1 MRRRGTAALS
11 GSPVLVGSVAVVI
24 TLVAVFIAY
33 NANAGLPFVP
43 TYDLKVKVPNASKL
57 VVGNDVRAGGF
68 RIGAVDRISSGRS
81 IVEGEERSVAVLSL
95 KLNKL
100 VQPLPGDTLVAIRSR
115 SALGLKYVELAP
127 GTSRRGFRAGD
138 TIPLRN
144 ARLKAGEIEDFTAIF
159 DDDTRV
165 GARAALQ
172 GFGNALA
179 GRGTSINR
187 AIEELNPLLRDLLP
201 VMRNLSDPRT
211 ELSGFFPRLGQALR
225 EIAPVAGVQGDF
237 FANQATTFA
246 AIGRSPQALR
256 ETIEEGPATL
266 STSIRSLRVQ
276 TPFLARFADVSR
288 RLGPAARELRV
299 SLPPINNALRVGT
312 PVLLRFPELGED
324 LERLSGALEDLG
336 ENPSTLLALRDL
348 RQALR
353 VTRPL
358 VEFAAPY
365 QTVCNY
371 FNYFWPATGA
381 HLSQVTRGPDG
392 TALGTVQRILSLPPS
407 AQENSLTTSAS
418 SRPVDVPPGT
428 DPQGLDAGQALHSQQ
443 GGPAI
448 DGQGRADCQP
458 GQTGYLD
465 RLATDDRY
473 GPNRLGGAHIVV
485 DPNTP
490 GNAGGTWISRKLGI
504 DSLGDVP

>member
-1 MRRRGTAALS
+1 MRRRGTAALT
-11 GSPVLVGSVAVVI
+11 GSPVLVGAVAMVI

-43 TYDLKVKVPNASKL
+43 TYDLNAKVPNASKL

-68 RIGAVDRISSGRS
+68 RIGAVDRITSGRS
-81 IVEGEERSVAVLSL
+81 VVEGEEQSVAVLSL
-95 KLNKL
+95 KLDKSI
-100 VQPLPGDTLVAIRSR
+100 QPLPEDTLVAIRSR
-115 SALGLKYVELAP
+115 SALGLKYVELSP
-127 GTSRRGFRAGD
+127 GKSRRGLQAGD

-165 GARAALQ
+165 GARAALE
-172 GFGNALA
+172 GFGSALA
-179 GRGTSINR
+179 GRGPSINR
-187 AIEELNPLLRDLLP
+187 AIEELNPLLRDLIP
-201 VMRNLSDPRT
+201 VMRNLSDPGT
-211 ELSGFFPRLGQALR
+211 ELSGFFPRLGRALR
-225 EIAPVAGVQGDF
+225 EIAPVAGIQGEF

-246 AIGRSPQALR
+246 AIGRNPQALR

-288 RLGPAARELRV
+288 RLRPGARELRV
-299 SLPPINNALRVGT
+299 SLPPINDALRVGT
-312 PVLLRFPELGED
+312 PVLLRVPELGVD
-324 LERLSGALEDLG
+324 LERLAGALEDLG

-348 RQALR
+348 RKALK

-358 VEFAAPY
+358 IRFAAPY

-371 FNYFWPATGA
+371 FVYFWVPTGA

-392 TALGTVQRILSLPPS
+392 TALGTVQRVMSLLPS
-407 AQENSLTTSAS
+407 SQENSLTTSAS
-418 SRPVDVPPGT
+418 SRPVDVPPGE
-428 DPQGLDAGQALHSQQ
+428 DPQGPDAGQALHSQQ
-443 GGPAI
+443 GGPAV
-448 DGQGRADCQP
+448 DSRGRADCQP

-490 GNAGGTWISRKLGI
+490 GNAGGTWVSRKLGI
-504 DSLGDVP
+504 GSVEDVD

>member
-1 MRRRGTAALS
+1 MSRRPTAALT
-11 GSPVLVGSVAVVI
+11 GSPVLVGAVAVVI

-68 RIGAVDRISSGRS
+68 RIGAVDRITSGRGVVDGQES
-81 IVEGEERSVAVLSL
+81 AVAVLSL
-95 KLNKL
+95 KLDKT
-100 VQPLPGDTLVAIRSR
+100 VQPLAEDTLVAIRSR
-115 SALGLKYVELAP
+115 SALGLKYVELTP
-127 GTSRRGFRAGD
+127 GTSEQGFQAGD

-144 ARLKAGEIEDFTAIF
+144 ARLRAGEIEDFTAIF
-159 DDDTRV
+159 DNETRV

-172 GFGNALA
+172 GFGSALA

-187 AIEELNPLLRDLLP
+187 AIEELNPLLRDLIP
-201 VMRNLSDPRT
+201 VMRNLSNPRT
-211 ELSGFFPRLGQALR
+211 ELSGFFPRLGRALR
-225 EIAPVAGVQGDF
+225 EIAPVAGVQGEF
-237 FANQATTFA
+237 FANQATTYA
-246 AIGRSPQALR
+246 AIGRNPQALR
-256 ETIEEGPATL
+256 ETIEQGPATL

-288 RLGPAARELRV
+288 RLGPGARQLRI
-299 SLPPINNALRVGT
+299 SLPPINEALRVGT
-312 PVLLRFPELGED
+312 PVLLRVPELGED

-336 ENPSTLLALRDL
+336 ENPSTLLALQDL

-358 VEFAAPY
+358 IEFAAPY

-371 FNYFWPATGA
+371 FNYFWTPTGA
-381 HLSQVTRGPDG
+381 HLSEVTRAPDG

-407 AQENSLTTSAS
+407 AQDNSLTTSAS

-428 DPQGLDAGQALHSQQ
+428 DPQSEGAGQALHSQQ
-443 GGPAI
+443 GGPSV
-448 DGQGRADCQP
+448 DSRGRADCQT

-465 RLATDDRY
+465 RLATDDRW

-490 GNAGGTWISRKLGI
+490 GNAGGTWVTRRLGI
-504 DSLGDVP
+504 DSVGDVP

>member
-1 MRRRGTAALS
+1 MRRRGTAALT
-11 GSPVLVGSVAVVI
+11 GSPVLVGAVAVVI

-68 RIGAVDRISSGRS
+68 RIGAVDQINSGRAT
-81 IVEGEERSVAVLSL
+81 VDGEETSVAVLSL
-95 KLNKL
+95 KLDKA
-100 VQPLPGDTLVAIRSR
+100 VQPLPEDTLVAIRSR
-115 SALGLKYVELAP
+115 SALGLKYVELSP
-127 GTSRRGFRAGD
+127 GTSRQGFQAGD

-159 DDDTRV
+159 DNDTRA
-165 GARAALQ
+165 GARAALE
-172 GFGNALA
+172 GFGSALA

-187 AIEELNPLLRDLLP
+187 AIEAFNPLLRNLLP
-201 VMRNLSDPRT
+201 VMRNLSNPRT
-211 ELSGFFPRLGQALR
+211 ELAGFFPRLGRALR
-225 EIAPVAGVQGDF
+225 ELAPVAGVQADF

-246 AIGRSPQALR
+246 AIGRNPEALR

-266 STSIRSLRVQ
+266 ATSIDSLRVQ
-276 TPFLARFADVSR
+276 TPFLARFADLSR
-288 RLGPAARELRV
+288 RLGPAARQLRI
-299 SLPPINNALRVGT
+299 SLPPINEALRVGT
-312 PVLLRFPELGED
+312 PVLLRVPELSED

-336 ENPSTLLALRDL
+336 ENPSTLLALKDL
-348 RQALR
+348 RKALR

-358 VEFAAPY
+358 IQFAAPY

-371 FNYFWPATGA
+371 FVYFWVPTGA
-381 HLSQVTRGPDG
+381 HLSQVVRGPDG

-407 AQENSLTTSAS
+407 AQDNSLTTSAS
-418 SRPVDVPPGT
+418 SRPVDVPPGQ
-428 DPQGLDAGQALHSQQ
+428 DPQGPDAGQALHSQQ
-443 GGPAI
+443 GGPAV
-448 DGQGRADCQP
+448 DSKGRADCQP

-465 RLATDDRY
+465 RLATDDRW

-490 GNAGGTWISRKLGI
+490 GNAGGTWVARKLGI
-504 DSLGDVP
+504 NSLKDLD